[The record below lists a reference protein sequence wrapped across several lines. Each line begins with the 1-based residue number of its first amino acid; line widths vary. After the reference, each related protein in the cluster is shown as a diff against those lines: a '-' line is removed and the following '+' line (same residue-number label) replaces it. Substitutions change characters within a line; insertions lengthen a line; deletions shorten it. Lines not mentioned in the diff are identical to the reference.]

1 MILREQEKKIHITFV
16 TVYHS
21 FITLIFNIT
30 NNLIAYIS
38 FGAIYISG
46 FHKDPLTVAL
56 RSKIELFICLLSTFK
71 GR

>member
-1 MILREQEKKIHITFV
+1 MGEKNHITFV

-21 FITLIFNIT
+21 FITLIFNII
-30 NNLIAYIS
+30 NNFMAYIG

-46 FHKDPLTVAL
+46 FHKAPLSVAL
-56 RSKIELFICLLSTFK
+56 RSEIELFIYLLVSTFK